1 MRPSSAKERERF
13 TVPAVA
19 SRFGRIKEKS
29 LNANCVQTQSG
40 GCWQGYTSGMTISG
54 NVTFTAQFEAKAVE
68 SYPRHLISRVG
79 D

>member
-1 MRPSSAKERERF
+1 MEGMVTFDAASGASALPGKRKESERELRPDSAKERERF

-40 GCWQGYTSGMTISG
+40 GCGSWI
-54 NVTFTAQFEAKAVE
+54 
-68 SYPRHLISRVG
+68 
-79 D
+79 

>member
-1 MRPSSAKERERF
+1 MKKRIPSFFDSGEENCQREPPDQIKRKESERELRPDSAKERERF

-40 GCWQGYTSGMTISG
+40 GCGSWI
-54 NVTFTAQFEAKAVE
+54 
-68 SYPRHLISRVG
+68 
-79 D
+79 